1 MACAES
7 SRTRQSTI
15 ILPITTTYPS
25 THTALVTH
33 HAGLPPAPSEHASL
47 RARASEPGLGGQEA
61 RRREAPSTRPVVG
74 RNTVATVRN
83 TLDTVQC
90 EVALL
95 SSKIRKSAALNGN
108 AYAEAAGGQDG
119 RFSIDPTAVEALSTT
134 TADDDAGMFQLD
146 LRDEKLLPY
155 EGRGVL
161 STWRVE
167 VPADQ
172 NRFALHR
179 IADVVLHVRYTS
191 RDAGDL
197 LKSKAKTHLN
207 GSTLQRVRVISAKT
221 VAHEAFASFG
231 KGQDNPPPAH
241 RLEIPVTR
249 EGFHTFLGKR
259 NVQIVKVTV
268 SATFNEKYTSLGV
281 SSPTHL
287 TFKLTPPGQAAIT
300 GALQFL
306 AGEPH
311 TDLTLAGD
319 VPVKN
324 PDEGPFV
331 PWVFSIEDKDTD
343 IPSHLK
349 ANGKLHPDAL
359 EDIWLTFTYEEAP

>member
-1 MACAES
+1 M
-7 SRTRQSTI
+7 
-15 ILPITTTYPS
+15 P
-25 THTALVTH
+25 V
-33 HAGLPPAPSEHASL
+33 GLPPASSEHASL

-95 SSKIRKSAALNGN
+95 SSKIRKSAALNGS
-108 AYAEAAGGQDG
+108 AYAEAAGGQDS

-197 LKSKAKTHLN
+197 LKSKAKNHLN
-207 GSTLQRVRVISAKT
+207 ASTLQRVRVISAKT

-231 KGQDNPPPAH
+231 QGQDNPPPAH

-259 NVQIVKVTV
+259 DVQIVKVTV

-287 TFKLTPPGQAAIT
+287 TFQLTPPGQTAIT
-300 GALQFL
+300 GTLQFI

-331 PWVFSIEDKDTD
+331 PWVFSIENIAD